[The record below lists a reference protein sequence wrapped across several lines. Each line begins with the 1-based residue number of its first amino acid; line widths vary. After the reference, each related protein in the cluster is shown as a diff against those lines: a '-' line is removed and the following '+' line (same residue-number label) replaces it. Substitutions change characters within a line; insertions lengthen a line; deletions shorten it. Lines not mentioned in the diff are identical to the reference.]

1 MSTNNIIPLLKYR
14 TIFISDFHLG
24 SKGCQSSMLLDFL
37 RNTRSDYLYLVGD
50 IIDGWRLKN
59 KWFWPQEHND
69 VVQKILRKAR
79 HGTKVY
85 YVSGNH
91 DELVRKFVPINLGE
105 VNIVNEVIHIT
116 ADNKKLLILH
126 GDKFDA
132 IIRVAPW
139 LAHLGDYAY
148 DFALWTNVTLNKI
161 RKRLGYKYWS
171 LSKFLKLK
179 VKKAVSYI
187 NRYEEVVA
195 NYAYKKNM
203 DGVVCGHI
211 HHASDKIIGDVHYY
225 NDGDWVE
232 NCSALV
238 EHFDGKLELIYWKDI
253 IETYEGSQLSSP
265 TYSTNSTNSF

>member
-148 DFALWTNVTLNKI
+148 DFALWINVTLNKI
-161 RKRLGYKYWS
+161 RKTLGYKYWS

-195 NYAYKKNM
+195 NYAFKKNM
-203 DGVVCGHI
+203 NGVVCGHI

>member
-14 TIFISDFHLG
+14 TIFISDLHLG

-195 NYAYKKNM
+195 NYAFKKNM
-203 DGVVCGHI
+203 NGVVCGHI
-211 HHASDKIIGDVHYY
+211 HHASDRIIGDVHYY

>member
-1 MSTNNIIPLLKYR
+1 MSTNNVIPLLKYR

-148 DFALWTNVTLNKI
+148 DFALWINVTLNKI
-161 RKRLGYKYWS
+161 RKALGYKYWS

-195 NYAYKKNM
+195 NYAFKKNM
-203 DGVVCGHI
+203 NGVVCGHI
-211 HHASDKIIGDVHYY
+211 HHASDRIIGDVHYY

>member
-1 MSTNNIIPLLKYR
+1 MSTNNVIPLLKYR

-148 DFALWTNVTLNKI
+148 DFALWINVTLNKI
-161 RKRLGYKYWS
+161 RKTLGYKYWS

-203 DGVVCGHI
+203 NGVVCGHI

>member
-1 MSTNNIIPLLKYR
+1 MSTNNVIPLLKYR

-148 DFALWTNVTLNKI
+148 DFALWINVTLNKI
-161 RKRLGYKYWS
+161 RKTLGYKYWS

>member
-1 MSTNNIIPLLKYR
+1 MSTNNVIPLQKYR

-148 DFALWTNVTLNKI
+148 DFALWINVTLNKI

-253 IETYEGSQLSSP
+253 IEKYEGSQLSSP

>member
-14 TIFISDFHLG
+14 TIFISDLHLG

-85 YVSGNH
+85 YISGNH

-105 VNIVNEVIHIT
+105 VNIVNETIHIT

-195 NYAYKKNM
+195 NYAFKKNM
-203 DGVVCGHI
+203 NGVVCGHI

-253 IETYEGSQLSSP
+253 IEKYEGSQLSP
-265 TYSTNSTNSF
+265 PDYLINSTNSF

>member
-1 MSTNNIIPLLKYR
+1 MSTNNVIPLLKYR

-105 VNIVNEVIHIT
+105 VNIVNEAIHIT

-148 DFALWTNVTLNKI
+148 DFALWINVTLNKI
-161 RKRLGYKYWS
+161 RKTLGYKYWS

-195 NYAYKKNM
+195 NYAFKKNM
-203 DGVVCGHI
+203 NGVVCGHI
-211 HHASDKIIGDVHYY
+211 HHASDRIIGDVHYY

-253 IETYEGSQLSSP
+253 IEKYEGSQLSSP

>member
-14 TIFISDFHLG
+14 TIFISDLHLG

-148 DFALWTNVTLNKI
+148 DFALWINVTLNKI
-161 RKRLGYKYWS
+161 RKALGYKYWS

-195 NYAYKKNM
+195 NYAFKKNM
-203 DGVVCGHI
+203 NGVVCGHI

>member
-1 MSTNNIIPLLKYR
+1 MSTNNVIPLLKYR

-148 DFALWTNVTLNKI
+148 DFALWINVTLNKI
-161 RKRLGYKYWS
+161 RKTLGYKYWS

-253 IETYEGSQLSSP
+253 IEKYEGSQLSP
-265 TYSTNSTNSF
+265 PDYLINGTNSF

>member
-1 MSTNNIIPLLKYR
+1 MSTNNVIPLLKYR

-148 DFALWTNVTLNKI
+148 DFALWINVTLNKI
-161 RKRLGYKYWS
+161 RKTLGYKYWS

-253 IETYEGSQLSSP
+253 IEKYEGSQLSSP

>member
-14 TIFISDFHLG
+14 TIFISDLHLG

-148 DFALWTNVTLNKI
+148 DFALWINVTLNKI
-161 RKRLGYKYWS
+161 RKALGYKYWS

-195 NYAYKKNM
+195 NYAFKKNM
-203 DGVVCGHI
+203 NGVVCGHI
-211 HHASDKIIGDVHYY
+211 HHASDRIIGDVHYY

>member
-14 TIFISDFHLG
+14 TIFISDLHLG

-105 VNIVNEVIHIT
+105 VNIVNEAIHIT

-253 IETYEGSQLSSP
+253 IEKYEGSQLSSP

>member
-1 MSTNNIIPLLKYR
+1 MSTNNVIPLLKYR

-116 ADNKKLLILH
+116 ADNKELLILH

-161 RKRLGYKYWS
+161 RKTLGYKYWS

-195 NYAYKKNM
+195 NYAFKKNM
-203 DGVVCGHI
+203 NGVVCGHI
-211 HHASDKIIGDVHYY
+211 HHASDRIIGDVHYY

>member
-14 TIFISDFHLG
+14 TIFISDLHLG

-253 IETYEGSQLSSP
+253 IEKYEGSQLSP
-265 TYSTNSTNSF
+265 PDYLINGTNSF

>member
-14 TIFISDFHLG
+14 TIFISDLHLG

-265 TYSTNSTNSF
+265 AYSTNSTNSF

>member
-1 MSTNNIIPLLKYR
+1 MSTNNVIPLLKYR

-37 RNTRSDYLYLVGD
+37 RNTRSDNLYLVGD

-148 DFALWTNVTLNKI
+148 DFALWINVTLNKI
-161 RKRLGYKYWS
+161 RKKLGYKYWS

-195 NYAYKKNM
+195 NYASKKNM
-203 DGVVCGHI
+203 NGVVCGHI

-253 IETYEGSQLSSP
+253 IEKYEGSQLSSP

>member
-1 MSTNNIIPLLKYR
+1 
-14 TIFISDFHLG
+14 
-24 SKGCQSSMLLDFL
+24 MLLDFL

-105 VNIVNEVIHIT
+105 VNIVNEAIHIT

-203 DGVVCGHI
+203 HGVVCGHI

-253 IETYEGSQLSSP
+253 IEKYKGSQLSP
-265 TYSTNSTNSF
+265 PDYLINSTNSF

>member
-1 MSTNNIIPLLKYR
+1 M
-14 TIFISDFHLG
+14 
-24 SKGCQSSMLLDFL
+24 
-37 RNTRSDYLYLVGD
+37 
-50 IIDGWRLKN
+50 
-59 KWFWPQEHND
+59 
-69 VVQKILRKAR
+69 
-79 HGTKVY
+79 
-85 YVSGNH
+85 
-91 DELVRKFVPINLGE
+91 
-105 VNIVNEVIHIT
+105 
-116 ADNKKLLILH
+116 
-126 GDKFDA
+126 
-132 IIRVAPW
+132 
-139 LAHLGDYAY
+139 GDYAY

-211 HHASDKIIGDVHYY
+211 HHASDKIIGDIHYY

-253 IETYEGSQLSSP
+253 IEKYEGSQLSP
-265 TYSTNSTNSF
+265 PDYLINSTNSF

>member
-1 MSTNNIIPLLKYR
+1 MSTNNVIPLLKYR

-148 DFALWTNVTLNKI
+148 DFALWINVTLNKI
-161 RKRLGYKYWS
+161 RKKLGYKYWS

-195 NYAYKKNM
+195 NYASKKNM
-203 DGVVCGHI
+203 NGVVCGHI
-211 HHASDKIIGDVHYY
+211 HHASDRIIGDVHYY

>member
-14 TIFISDFHLG
+14 TIFISDLHLG

-105 VNIVNEVIHIT
+105 VNIVNEAIHIT

-148 DFALWTNVTLNKI
+148 DFALWINVTLNKI
-161 RKRLGYKYWS
+161 RKTLGYKYWS

-253 IETYEGSQLSSP
+253 IEKYEGSQLSSP

>member
-14 TIFISDFHLG
+14 TIFISDLHLG

-105 VNIVNEVIHIT
+105 VNIVNETIHIT

-211 HHASDKIIGDVHYY
+211 HHASDKIIGDIHYY

-253 IETYEGSQLSSP
+253 IEKYEGSQLSP
-265 TYSTNSTNSF
+265 PDYLINSTNSF

>member
-14 TIFISDFHLG
+14 TIFISDLHLG

-37 RNTRSDYLYLVGD
+37 RNTRSDNLYLVGD

-148 DFALWTNVTLNKI
+148 DFALWINVTLNKI
-161 RKRLGYKYWS
+161 RKTLGYKYWS

-187 NRYEEVVA
+187 NKYEEVVA
-195 NYAYKKNM
+195 NYAFKKNM
-203 DGVVCGHI
+203 NGVVCGHI
-211 HHASDKIIGDVHYY
+211 HHASDRIIGDVHYY

>member
-1 MSTNNIIPLLKYR
+1 MSTNNVIPLLKYR

-148 DFALWTNVTLNKI
+148 DFALWINVTLNKI
-161 RKRLGYKYWS
+161 RKTLGYKYWS

-195 NYAYKKNM
+195 NYAFKKNM
-203 DGVVCGHI
+203 NGVVCGHI
-211 HHASDKIIGDVHYY
+211 HHASDRIIGDVHYY

-253 IETYEGSQLSSP
+253 IEKYEGSQLSSP

>member
-14 TIFISDFHLG
+14 TIFISDLHLG

-105 VNIVNEVIHIT
+105 VNIVNETIHIT

-253 IETYEGSQLSSP
+253 IEKYEGSQLSP
-265 TYSTNSTNSF
+265 PDYLINSTNSF

>member
-1 MSTNNIIPLLKYR
+1 MSTNNVIPLLKYR

-148 DFALWTNVTLNKI
+148 DFALWINVTLNKI
-161 RKRLGYKYWS
+161 RKTLGYKYWS

-195 NYAYKKNM
+195 NYASKKNM
-203 DGVVCGHI
+203 NGVVCGHI

>member
-14 TIFISDFHLG
+14 TIFISDLHLG

-105 VNIVNEVIHIT
+105 VNIVNETIHIT

-253 IETYEGSQLSSP
+253 IEKYEGSQLSP
-265 TYSTNSTNSF
+265 PDYLINGTNSF

>member
-1 MSTNNIIPLLKYR
+1 MSTNNVIPLLKYR

-148 DFALWTNVTLNKI
+148 DFALWINVTLNKI
-161 RKRLGYKYWS
+161 RKTLGYKYWS

-265 TYSTNSTNSF
+265 NYSTNSTNSF

>member
-1 MSTNNIIPLLKYR
+1 MSTNNVIPLLKYR

-148 DFALWTNVTLNKI
+148 DFALWINVTLNKI
-161 RKRLGYKYWS
+161 RKKLGYKYWS

>member
-105 VNIVNEVIHIT
+105 VNIVNETIHIT

-253 IETYEGSQLSSP
+253 IEKYEGSQLSP
-265 TYSTNSTNSF
+265 PDYLINGTNSF

>member
-1 MSTNNIIPLLKYR
+1 MSTNNVIPLLKYR
-14 TIFISDFHLG
+14 TIFISDLHLG

-59 KWFWPQEHND
+59 KWFWPHEHND

-105 VNIVNEVIHIT
+105 VNIVNEAIHIT

-195 NYAYKKNM
+195 NYAFKKNM
-203 DGVVCGHI
+203 NGVVCGHI
-211 HHASDKIIGDVHYY
+211 HHASDRIIGDVHYY

-253 IETYEGSQLSSP
+253 IEKYEGSQLSSP

>member
-1 MSTNNIIPLLKYR
+1 MSTNNVIPLLKYR
-14 TIFISDFHLG
+14 TIFISDLHLG

-148 DFALWTNVTLNKI
+148 DFALWINVTLNKI
-161 RKRLGYKYWS
+161 RKKLGYKYWS

-195 NYAYKKNM
+195 NYAFKKNM
-203 DGVVCGHI
+203 NGVVCGHI

-253 IETYEGSQLSSP
+253 IEKYEGSQLSSP

>member
-14 TIFISDFHLG
+14 TIFISDLHLG

-37 RNTRSDYLYLVGD
+37 RNTRSDNLYLVGD

-59 KWFWPQEHND
+59 KWYWPQEHND

-105 VNIVNEVIHIT
+105 VNIVNEAIHIT

-253 IETYEGSQLSSP
+253 IEKYEGSQLSSP

>member
-1 MSTNNIIPLLKYR
+1 MSTNNVIPLLKYR

-148 DFALWTNVTLNKI
+148 DFALWINVTLNKI
-161 RKRLGYKYWS
+161 RKTLGYKYWS

-195 NYAYKKNM
+195 NYAFKKNM
-203 DGVVCGHI
+203 NGVVCGHI

>member
-1 MSTNNIIPLLKYR
+1 MSTNNVIPLLKYR

-148 DFALWTNVTLNKI
+148 DFALWINVTLNKI
-161 RKRLGYKYWS
+161 RKTLGYKYWS

-195 NYAYKKNM
+195 NYAFKKNM
-203 DGVVCGHI
+203 NGVVCGHI
-211 HHASDKIIGDVHYY
+211 HHASDRIIGDVHYY

-265 TYSTNSTNSF
+265 AYSTNSTNSF

>member
-1 MSTNNIIPLLKYR
+1 MSTNNVIPLLKYR

-105 VNIVNEVIHIT
+105 VNIVNEAIHIT

-253 IETYEGSQLSSP
+253 IEKYEGSQLSSP

>member
-1 MSTNNIIPLLKYR
+1 MSTNNVIPLLKYR

-253 IETYEGSQLSSP
+253 IEKYEGSQLSSP

>member
-14 TIFISDFHLG
+14 TIFISDLHLG

-105 VNIVNEVIHIT
+105 VNIVNETIHIT

-148 DFALWTNVTLNKI
+148 DFALWINVTLNKI
-161 RKRLGYKYWS
+161 RKTLGYKYWS

-195 NYAYKKNM
+195 NYAFKKNM
-203 DGVVCGHI
+203 NGVVCGHI
-211 HHASDKIIGDVHYY
+211 HHASDRIIGDVHYY

>member
-1 MSTNNIIPLLKYR
+1 MSTNNVIPLLKYR

-148 DFALWTNVTLNKI
+148 DFALWINVTLNKI
-161 RKRLGYKYWS
+161 RKTLGYKYWS

-187 NRYEEVVA
+187 NKYEEVVA
-195 NYAYKKNM
+195 NYAFKKNM
-203 DGVVCGHI
+203 NGVVCGHI
-211 HHASDKIIGDVHYY
+211 HHASDRIIGDVHYY

-253 IETYEGSQLSSP
+253 IEKYEGSQLSSP